1 MKGTTN
7 FGPTYIII
15 VSIIIII
22 FLILLRLVL
31 PIAAYSQIPY
41 LSNGPT
47 ENQLGG
53 QGKIMAETKSNNS
66 STATTV
72 RTDSNSS
79 IANNNN
85 NKVVII
91 NFDDGSKGE
100 FRFAK
105 PILDKY
111 GFKATFFIVCNYANS
126 RSSSSSY
133 MNWNDIQQL
142 QNDGQDIESHTMN
155 HKNLTALPLNQVNF
169 EIGQSKQCLLDH
181 GINSNIFAFPFGEGV
196 HNTFIAETVAK
207 YYDLARRGGTP
218 LQFLNVATD
227 RYSIAGINVALATRT
242 NHSYYDTQKLT
253 NFIKL
258 VNSQNKYNN
267 NNDGQINVIPII
279 VYHTIEYDSS
289 DDNNTNPDL
298 FYAEMKY
305 LHDNGFKVITMTNLK
320 YNQNTRSLN
329 LGNIP
334 GITAGASTG

>member
-1 MKGTTN
+1 M
-7 FGPTYIII
+7 I
-15 VSIIIII
+15 V
-22 FLILLRLVL
+22 
-31 PIAAYSQIPY
+31 
-41 LSNGPT
+41 
-47 ENQLGG
+47 
-53 QGKIMAETKSNNS
+53 
-66 STATTV
+66 
-72 RTDSNSS
+72 
-79 IANNNN
+79 
-85 NKVVII
+85 

-126 RSSSSSY
+126 KSSSY
-133 MNWNDIQQL
+133 MNWQDIQQL
-142 QNDGQDIESHTMN
+142 QKDGQDIESHTMN

-196 HNTFIAETVAK
+196 HNTFIADSVAK

-227 RYSIAGINVALATRT
+227 RYSIAGINVALATGT

-279 VYHTIEYDSS
+279 VYHTTEYDSS
-289 DDNNTNPDL
+289 DENNTNPDL

-320 YNQNTRSLN
+320 YNQNIRSLY

-334 GITAGASTG
+334 GITAGVSSG